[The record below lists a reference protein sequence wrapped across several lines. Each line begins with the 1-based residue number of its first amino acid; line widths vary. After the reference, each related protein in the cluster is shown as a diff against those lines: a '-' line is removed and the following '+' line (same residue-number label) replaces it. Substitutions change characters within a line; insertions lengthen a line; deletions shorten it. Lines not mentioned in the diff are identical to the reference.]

1 MNQRR
6 PIILYIF
13 LGLIVVA
20 GVLLFF
26 LRSWAF
32 DFIGNNSLRELNDI
46 LNSPVKTNIQ
56 QALDLSLLQDK
67 RFVNLKNQVVNF
79 DYDNFGQV
87 GSANDIIV
95 TDLEQPASDETAS
108 TSEDVVA
115 SSSSPVSNKPTQ
127 TVKVRVDIGNNN
139 LFLKKTK

>member
-95 TDLEQPASDETAS
+95 TDLEQPISGETAS
-108 TSEDVVA
+108 TSEEVVA

>member
-1 MNQRR
+1 MNQRK

-13 LGLIVVA
+13 LGLIILG

-32 DFIGNNSLRELNDI
+32 DLISNSSLRGLNDI
-46 LNSPVKTNIQ
+46 LNTPVRTNAQ

-67 RFVNLKNQVVNF
+67 RFMNLKNQVVNF

-87 GSANDIIV
+87 GSANDVIV
-95 TDLEQPASDETAS
+95 TDLEQPRPEEIAS
-108 TSEDVVA
+108 TTAGEEVA
-115 SSSSPVSNKPTQ
+115 SSSKPAQ
-127 TVKVRVDIGNNN
+127 TVKIRVDIGNNN

>member
-13 LGLIVVA
+13 LGLILVA

-32 DFIGNNSLRELNDI
+32 DFISNNSLRELNDI
-46 LNSPVKTNIQ
+46 LNSPVKTNVQ

-95 TDLEQPASDETAS
+95 TDLEQSASDETAS

>member
-1 MNQRR
+1 MNQRK

-13 LGLIVVA
+13 LGLIILG

-26 LRSWAF
+26 LRSLAF
-32 DFIGNNSLRELNDI
+32 DFIGSNSLKELNDI
-46 LNSPVKTNIQ
+46 LNSPVKTNVQ

-67 RFVNLKNQVVNF
+67 RFMGLKNQIVNF

-87 GSANDIIV
+87 GSANDVIV
-95 TDLEQPASDETAS
+95 TDLELATSTTEIAS
-108 TSEDVVA
+108 TTDGEVA
-115 SSSSPVSNKPTQ
+115 TTSTSTKPTQ
-127 TVKVRVDIGNNN
+127 TVKIRVDIGNNN